1 MPRTVITG
9 FSGGGL
15 ADVGYR
21 LAGYTPIGAVEFDP
35 QIAEVYRANLGDHI
49 RVESIM
55 DTDWRTFDRPDL
67 LHMSPECKEF
77 SQAKSGGEEGPTQR
91 AQADAICRALET
103 LTPSAFVL
111 ENVVGYRRSDYS
123 LPVILRTLERLG
135 YCYDLANI
143 NSADFGVPQTRRRL
157 ILRAV
162 RGGLVPHLPAP
173 VRWVGWY
180 AAIADIIDT
189 LPESAFAPWQLAR
202 LPECLGRTMMVGQQ
216 YDAPNTTKDRR
227 PQMRAAAEPSLVVT
241 ASLSSHGKMPLGFI
255 VHPTDQRSM
264 PVRGADEPVWTMTA
278 NSYGESHAP
287 GPRPRAFI
295 VPGGN
300 ASSFD
305 VRGADEPART
315 VGDVNRAGNIPRA
328 FIVDGKANS
337 DGATVT
343 VRGDG
348 EAGFTVPA
356 HASKHA
362 ARAWLDQGR
371 VVAMTPRALGRFQS
385 VPDGYQLPEA
395 RGLACKVIGNGVPC
409 LLAQSIGSSLLGVL

>member
-1 MPRTVITG
+1 MSATQRTVITG

-21 LAGYTPIGAVEFDP
+21 LAGYESIGAVEYDP

-49 RVESIM
+49 HVESIM

-77 SQAKSGGEEGPTQR
+77 SQAKSGGKEGPIQR

-103 LTPSAFVL
+103 LTPPAFVL

-143 NSADFGVPQTRRRL
+143 NSADFGVAQTRRRL

-180 AAIADIIDT
+180 AAIEDLLPT

-202 LPECLGRTMMVGQQ
+202 MEPLRTSSLVNGQNDGQGRGRGYRTLGEPALTLQASDECRTRAFLVSDQRSNDGIGVGVR
-216 YDAPNTTKDRR
+216 DGGTPSLTVDT
-227 PQMRAAAEPSLVVT
+227 RAAAKT
-241 ASLSSHGKMPLGFI
+241 RAFI

-264 PVRGADEPVWTMTA
+264 PVRAADEPVWTMIA
-278 NSYGESHAP
+278 NSYGDSHAP
-287 GPRPRAFI
+287 GPRPRA
-295 VPGGN
+295 
-300 ASSFD
+300 
-305 VRGADEPART
+305 
-315 VGDVNRAGNIPRA
+315 
-328 FIVDGKANS
+328 
-337 DGATVT
+337 
-343 VRGDG
+343 
-348 EAGFTVPA
+348 
-356 HASKHA
+356 
-362 ARAWLDQGR
+362 WLSQGR
-371 VVAMTPRALGRFQS
+371 VVAMTPRALARFQS
-385 VPDGYQLPEA
+385 VPDSYVLPEA
-395 RGLACKVIGNGVPC
+395 RGLACKVVGNGCAVKQMQ
-409 LLAQSIGSSLLGVL
+409 AIGESLMGVL